1 MTAAVTQSTGTSTD
15 FGANE
20 LKANA
25 AVYAS
30 HKKIMDGASGH
41 DSLDDAIAALTR
53 VWTVME
59 SQVVEGT
66 KSRYTPPRDLGFG
79 SDSAAVI
86 AESIL
91 GRRNGI
97 GATRSAFKNLGK

>member
-1 MTAAVTQSTGTSTD
+1 MSQTAQTTGTSTG
-15 FGANE
+15 FGSTE
-20 LKANA
+20 FKANA
-25 AVYAS
+25 AVYAQNAA
-30 HKKIMDGASGH
+30 IMNAASKY
-41 DSLDDAIAALTR
+41 DSLDDAQAALKLTWETYER
-53 VWTVME
+53 QIE
-59 SQVVEGT
+59 EGT

-97 GATRSAFKNLGK
+97 GATRMALKKLGK